1 MTVNGKYY
9 SDPEAAAYIKELEE
23 KVKRMTELLKKA
35 VKDFEI
41 LGGKNHGCT
50 MTIDCSQCPLNN
62 TEETG
67 MCGTWRYLEEV
78 KRLIEE
84 QEQPKR
90 CEHYTAGHWFLGD
103 SYGTCHGTREQDPCS
118 CEGDRNRC
126 DYYKEEG

>member
-1 MTVNGKYY
+1 MTVNGRYY
-9 SDPEAAAYIKELEE
+9 TEPEAAAYIKKLEA
-23 KVKRMTELLKKA
+23 KVKRMKGILRNAMEDLKMA
-35 VKDFEI
+35 SDCESCKDNNNI
-41 LGGKNHGCT
+41 Y
-50 MTIDCSQCPLNN
+50 CPCKLPHCY
-62 TEETG
+62 TWRHAEET
-67 MCGTWRYLEEV
+67 

-90 CEHYTAGHWFLGD
+90 CEHYTAGHRFLGD